1 MRSHILDS
9 LEKCSSANNGQGF
22 LSKREAERLFGK
34 LNFLS
39 SHTYCTVGREAT
51 QTLLHCMGKKPYTMK
66 EGETPAEVTTAFDE
80 PLRLMHDFFKI
91 LFKHLPPLIVPLAG

>member
-1 MRSHILDS
+1 
-9 LEKCSSANNGQGF
+9 
-22 LSKREAERLFGK
+22 
-34 LNFLS
+34 
-39 SHTYCTVGREAT
+39 
-51 QTLLHCMGKKPYTMK
+51 MGKKPYTMK

>member
-1 MRSHILDS
+1 MPLR
-9 LEKCSSANNGQGF
+9 GQRARVPEQEGG
-22 LSKREAERLFGK
+22 REDIRK

-66 EGETPAEVTTAFDE
+66 EGETLSEVTTAFDE